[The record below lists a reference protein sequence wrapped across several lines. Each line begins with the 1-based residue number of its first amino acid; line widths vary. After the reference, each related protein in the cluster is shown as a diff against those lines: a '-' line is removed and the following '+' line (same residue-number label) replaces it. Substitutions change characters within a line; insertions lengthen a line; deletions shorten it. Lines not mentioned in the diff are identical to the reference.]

1 MALKYSPAQAKRSFY
16 KLKEKNISNMF
27 KLRTSLEKKISEF
40 GVYVPLLEILIE
52 TEFKN
57 RHWEIIWQTTGKS
70 FNTDG
75 ITAKSLH
82 LALEDVDITI
92 IESLAKRARK
102 ESKIETEYEDTKARF
117 RELTLV
123 VDHTQI
129 HKRFDCVK
137 LREVLETVGEGLIRM
152 GRLAKT
158 RKKSYMHSRLES
170 LCTLLVRSRY
180 VLELVLET
188 QGLMDELKA
197 VFEGEE
203 IRVSLP
209 TLSNRF
215 DQQELDFYQSLKKIE
230 VNPGLEPLVTQDVLR
245 PTIEAIEQSKVSLIS
260 IHQELEDFLEQ
271 KRLAFPRFYCL
282 DNSKLFRV
290 LRDFHGPDAVPAI
303 ERVLSRM
310 FLSVEGLVR
319 SKDRYNIVMGVR
331 SELRLLEQKNNSRS
345 VTSSLPEFEG
355 QEDGNSFSDSEEIDD
370 NEEKLMFMREIE
382 IQRFTLEE
390 FMMKLEK
397 SIEGQIV
404 IGVKARLNE
413 FFRSVEHVR
422 ENSMEGLKKWV
433 IGCNGQEL
441 FICYSLYLSH
451 KIQAMKSN
459 PKEIKVFA
467 TLLARIIQKF
477 AEWIS
482 NDFNL
487 NHLNRLKFTNFICY
501 LFR

>member
-1 MALKYSPAQAKRSFY
+1 
-16 KLKEKNISNMF
+16 
-27 KLRTSLEKKISEF
+27 
-40 GVYVPLLEILIE
+40 
-52 TEFKN
+52 
-57 RHWEIIWQTTGKS
+57 
-70 FNTDG
+70 
-75 ITAKSLH
+75 
-82 LALEDVDITI
+82 
-92 IESLAKRARK
+92 
-102 ESKIETEYEDTKARF
+102 
-117 RELTLV
+117 
-123 VDHTQI
+123 
-129 HKRFDCVK
+129 
-137 LREVLETVGEGLIRM
+137 
-152 GRLAKT
+152 
-158 RKKSYMHSRLES
+158 
-170 LCTLLVRSRY
+170 
-180 VLELVLET
+180 
-188 QGLMDELKA
+188 
-197 VFEGEE
+197 
-203 IRVSLP
+203 
-209 TLSNRF
+209 
-215 DQQELDFYQSLKKIE
+215 
-230 VNPGLEPLVTQDVLR
+230 
-245 PTIEAIEQSKVSLIS
+245 
-260 IHQELEDFLEQ
+260 
-271 KRLAFPRFYCL
+271 
-282 DNSKLFRV
+282 
-290 LRDFHGPDAVPAI
+290 
-303 ERVLSRM
+303 
-310 FLSVEGLVR
+310 
-319 SKDRYNIVMGVR
+319 MGVR